1 MLKYFCPLAI
11 LLALTQAAVAGQA
24 SQGDEWLRNPVD
36 DATFSGFLQFFS
48 YDRQVPF
55 DAEVGS
61 AVTVDGVTREHLEY
75 QSTLDVSVTAWMY
88 RAATGPEAPWVVFLH
103 GGSGSGKDAPAY
115 RFLSSFLARAGWNV
129 LALDLQYYG
138 ERRTD
143 LFTEFTEA
151 EKHERLYNREAP
163 YLAWVAQTVKDVG
176 RGIDYILEE
185 RGADPQRIVLWGH
198 SRGAQLGYIV
208 GAVDKRFRAVA
219 SVNGGH
225 FDAMETG
232 HLPAACGA
240 NYIGRISPRPLLLV
254 NGTLDADYIKAVSVD
269 PLHALAREPVDV
281 IWLEAGHTMPSVET
295 LSEIARWLGE
305 RVG

>member
-1 MLKYFCPLAI
+1 M
-11 LLALTQAAVAGQA
+11 VGQA

-36 DATFSGFLQFFS
+36 DATFSGFLQFFR
-48 YDRQVPF
+48 YDSQVPF
-55 DAEVGS
+55 DAEVG
-61 AVTVDGVTREHLEY
+61 APVTVDAVSREHLEY
-75 QSTLDVSVTAWMY
+75 QSTADVRVTAWMY
-88 RAATGPEAPWVVFLH
+88 RATTGPEAPWVIFLH
-103 GGSGSGKDAPAY
+103 GGSGSGKDAPSY
-115 RFLSSFLARAGWNV
+115 RLVSSFLARAGWNV
-129 LALDLQYYG
+129 LALDLQYFG
-138 ERRTD
+138 ERRTG
-143 LFTEFTEA
+143 LLTEFTET
-151 EKHERLYNREAP
+151 EKHEHLYNQEAA

-185 RGADPQRIVLWGH
+185 RGAAPHRIALWGH
-198 SRGAQLGYIV
+198 SRGAQLAYIV
-208 GAVDKRFRAVA
+208 GAVDTRFRAVA

-269 PLHALAREPVDV
+269 PMHALAREPVDV
-281 IWLEAGHTMPSVET
+281 IWLETGHTMPTEET

-305 RVG
+305 KVG